1 MANVLSR
8 VWSAIK
14 GSNRGELPPELRAKL
29 NNKLLE
35 IRAKY
40 DAAQTT
46 DENRKHFLNADSLSA
61 KTANNYQV
69 RKILR
74 ERARYER
81 ANNSYLCGMA
91 KTFSNEIVGTG
102 PRLQIQTG
110 NEKVNRAIEQRYS
123 DWSAAA
129 DIRSLLTLNLE
140 ARVVD
145 GELFN
150 VFTTNGRLGD
160 EVKLFVRP
168 VEADQVTTPLAKFN
182 DPTAVDGI
190 RFDVAGNPREY
201 DILPFH
207 PGGEGEFWYGQRF
220 TLQPDV
226 VSAENVLHF
235 FRRERAGQARGVPDI
250 VPALPLFAQMRR
262 YTLAVLAAAELAASF
277 AAIIKTDLPPGIDPG
292 EAVAWETVDIVRGM
306 MQTLPAG
313 ADMQQFRAEQPVTS
327 FAEFIRCLL
336 REICRCLEMPYSVA
350 TGDGSDNSYSGG
362 RLDVQ
367 AWERKV
373 RIERCGVETVL
384 LNPTFS
390 RWIEEASRIRGY
402 LPIEDVGPPNL
413 WRKSWMWD
421 GFKHVDPSKEAS
433 ANDIGLKNGAY
444 TLEELVSERG
454 KDWSAHEDQLRRQ
467 AEFFKSI
474 GLPNPLGAGAGG
486 GGSDQQNAGQ
496 DSQQS
501 DGQSQRQEVGD
512 AVAA

>member
-1 MANVLSR
+1 MPSLISR

-14 GSNRGELPPELRAKL
+14 GSSRPELPPEIRAKL
-29 NNKLLE
+29 AQKLYE

-61 KTANNYQV
+61 RTANSHEV
-69 RKILR
+69 RRILR
-74 ERARYER
+74 NRSRYER

-91 KTFSNEIVGTG
+91 KTFANEIIGTG
-102 PRLQIQTG
+102 PRLQVQTG
-110 NEKVNRAIEQRYS
+110 NEKVNRAVEQRLS
-123 DWSAAA
+123 DWLRAA
-129 DIRSLLTLNLE
+129 DIRSKLVLNLE

-150 VFTTNGRLGD
+150 LFTTNGRLLD
-160 EVKLFVRP
+160 PVKLDLKP
-168 VEADQVTTPLAKFN
+168 LEADQVTTPLARYG

-190 RFDVAGNPREY
+190 RFDRAGNPREY
-201 DILPFH
+201 DILPYH
-207 PGGEGEFWYGQRF
+207 PGGEGEFWLNSYP
-220 TLQPDV
+220 LEPNV
-226 VSAENVLHF
+226 VAAENVLHF

-250 VPALPLFAQMRR
+250 TPALPLFAQMRR

-336 REICRCLEMPYSVA
+336 REICRCLEMPFSIA

-373 RIERCGVETVL
+373 KIERCAIELQL
-384 LNPTFS
+384 LNPIFD
-390 RWIEEASRIRGY
+390 RWLQEASLISGY
-402 LPIEDVGPPNL
+402 LPTDDVGPANL

-421 GFKHVDPSKEAS
+421 GFKHVDPSKEAT
-433 ANDIGLKNGAY
+433 ANDTGLKNGTY
-444 TLEELVSERG
+444 TLEELIAERG

-467 AEFFKSI
+467 AEFFKEI
-474 GLPNPLGAGAGG
+474 GLPNPLGGG
-486 GGSDQQNAGQ
+486 GGAQPAPEEQQQQ
-496 DSQQS
+496 DSE
-501 DGQSQRQEVGD
+501 SQPQEVGD